1 MENLKTNQSQSLA
14 KNIYIFFSFD
24 IVGSTKFKTKDENWP
39 FAISRFYSTV
49 YDELSSKIPQIK
61 VWKYLGDEILLY
73 VPIRDFDSPSKI
85 YEIPKMVYDI
95 QLDVAAII
103 QEEFSSPEL
112 NVKSTIWI
120 AGAQTV
126 KSWQK
131 EKNESLQIDPNYKN
145 ISVHIQPGTK
155 EEVVG
160 DFLGPDMDIGFRVAK
175 FAFHHKVVL
184 SADFAYFLYSTRPG
198 NCEIENE
205 LKIVSYEI
213 LKGVWN
219 EQYYPIVWY
228 YPH

>member
-73 VPIRDFDSPSKI
+73 VSIRDFDSPSKI

-103 QEEFSSPEL
+103 Q
-112 NVKSTIWI
+112 
-120 AGAQTV
+120 
-126 KSWQK
+126 
-131 EKNESLQIDPNYKN
+131 
-145 ISVHIQPGTK
+145 
-155 EEVVG
+155 
-160 DFLGPDMDIGFRVAK
+160 
-175 FAFHHKVVL
+175 
-184 SADFAYFLYSTRPG
+184 
-198 NCEIENE
+198 
-205 LKIVSYEI
+205 
-213 LKGVWN
+213 
-219 EQYYPIVWY
+219 
-228 YPH
+228 